1 MRTIQL
7 EGNLGHTSTT
17 GTTEILDENCTTDEG
32 VENSKIVYLNDS
44 YELDEIPLDV
54 ETIIDLDDN
63 EESY

>member
-1 MRTIQL
+1 MRTTQL
-7 EGNLGHTSTT
+7 EGNLGDTST
-17 GTTEILDENCTTDEG
+17 GTTEILDENCTAEEG

-44 YELDEIPLDV
+44 YELDEMPLDV